1 MKRILITG
9 IIKYEDKVRRSR
21 LEKDNKEFRP
31 SHQPSGNFISKF
43 RRKMMARQKCF
54 SENNCKE
61 NTNSVV

>member
-21 LEKDNKEFRP
+21 LEKDKEFRP
-31 SHQPSGNFISKF
+31 SHQPSGNSISKF
-43 RRKMMARQKCF
+43 QRKMMARQKCF
-54 SENNCKE
+54 SANSCKE